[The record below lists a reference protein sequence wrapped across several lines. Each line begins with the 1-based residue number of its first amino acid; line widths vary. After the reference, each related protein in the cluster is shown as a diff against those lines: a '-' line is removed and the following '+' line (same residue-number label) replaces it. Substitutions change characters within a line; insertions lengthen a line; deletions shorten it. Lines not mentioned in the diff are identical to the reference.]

1 MDRRNSPAIVIW
13 VTEGRSTLRNNPL
26 TARLTWIEADTR
38 PAARS
43 FPDGHW
49 RFDNALVSKPV
60 REGPPLWLQVSD
72 TELPD

>member
-1 MDRRNSPAIVIW
+1 VIRI
-13 VTEGRSTLRNNPL
+13 TEGRPTLRNNPL

-49 RFDNALVSKPV
+49 RFDNALVSKPD
-60 REGPPLWLQVSD
+60 REGTFFSGCWFRIPSYPAEQ
-72 TELPD
+72 EMAQR